1 MVGAEGCIDV
11 TAFLETKVSGVVFEP
26 LVDERFQLGV
36 VFGWFRLSTTFSLN
50 LLKMKFPEGL

>member
-11 TAFLETKVSGVVFEP
+11 IAFLVTKVSGVVFEP